1 MTDVDSGARG
11 PEVSRR
17 ALLGISGSLAVAA
30 SAGVLAGCSEDA
42 TRRAGGTGGTGGTSV
57 SGAGSSTGQ
66 VRRFHSRPDLQ
77 PVSAVVRMDRGGTA
91 PGLIFVSPYH
101 NLHGQQGPM
110 ILDNDGDL
118 VWFRALSD
126 HATKQLRAF
135 NFRVQYY
142 RGQKVLTWFEGV
154 AEFGHGQGRY
164 AIADSSYR
172 ILRWVEAGNG
182 YQGDLHEFLITDR
195 GTALFTCFAEEHAD
209 LSGVGGSSQ
218 GSYFNGVVQEVDIA
232 SGRVLFQWRADRHI
246 GFAESYA
253 PVPSNDQ
260 SLWDPYHL
268 NSISVASDGNL
279 LVSSRHTWTVY
290 KVERTSGKVLWRL
303 GGKKSDFTV
312 SSAARFAWQHDVTP
326 YPGNRLAMFDNVS
339 GLTMSHKQSRGLV
352 LSVDESRRAVTLDHE
367 YLHSNP
373 PVRSAALGS
382 VHILPDGHVFVGW
395 GDGPY
400 VTEYHPDGTAIYDLR
415 MNGDRTYSYRGFRS
429 PWTGRPAGKP
439 ALAVDQV
446 SGGMKLYVSWNGDT
460 EVRHWRV
467 LMGSSPTRLAAAS
480 VAARHGFETVI
491 QVQRR
496 ARYAAVAGLD
506 RSGRELGRSAVHT
519 VQ

>member
-17 ALLGISGSLAVAA
+17 ALLGISGSLAAAA
-30 SAGVLAGCSEDA
+30 SVGVLAGCSEHA
-42 TRRAGGTGGTGGTSV
+42 TRRAGGTSV

-66 VRRFHSRPDLQ
+66 VRRFRSRPDLR
-77 PVSAVVRMDRGGTA
+77 PVSAVVRTDRGGTS
-91 PGLIFVSPYH
+91 PGLIFVSPAH
-101 NLHGQQGPM
+101 NRYGQQGPM

-118 VWFRALSD
+118 VWFKPLSD
-126 HATKQLRAF
+126 HATKQMRPF
-135 NFRVQYY
+135 NFRVQDY

-154 AEFGHGQGRY
+154 VVSGHGQGRY

-172 ILRWVEAGNG
+172 ILHWVDAGNG

-195 GTALFTCFAEEHAD
+195 GTALFTCFADEHAD
-209 LSGVGGSSQ
+209 LSGVGGSPH
-218 GSYFNGVVQEVDIA
+218 GSYLNCVVQEVDIA
-232 SGRVLFQWRADRHI
+232 SGRVLFQWRADRHMN
-246 GFAESYA
+246 FAESYA
-253 PVPSNDQ
+253 SVPSNGQ
-260 SLWDPYHL
+260 ILWDPYHV
-268 NSISVASDGNL
+268 NSIGVAPDGNL
-279 LVSSRHTWTVY
+279 IVSCRNAWSVL
-290 KVERTSGKVLWRL
+290 KVERTSGRILWRL

-326 YPGNRLAMFDNVS
+326 YPGGRLAIFDNED
-339 GLTMSHKQSRGLV
+339 GLTEVRKHSRALV
-352 LSVDESRRAVTLDHE
+352 LSVDESKRAVTLDHE

-373 PVRSAALGS
+373 PVRSPALGS
-382 VHILPDGHVFVGW
+382 VQILPDGHVFVGW

-400 VTEYHPDGTAIYDLR
+400 VTEYQPDGTAIYDLQ

-439 ALAVDQV
+439 ALAVDKV

-460 EVRHWRV
+460 EVRQWRV
-467 LMGSSPTRLAAAS
+467 LMGSSPSRLAAAS

-491 QVQRR
+491 EVRR
-496 ARYAAVAGLD
+496 QARYAAVAGLD
-506 RSGRELGRSAVHT
+506 GSGRELGRSAAHA